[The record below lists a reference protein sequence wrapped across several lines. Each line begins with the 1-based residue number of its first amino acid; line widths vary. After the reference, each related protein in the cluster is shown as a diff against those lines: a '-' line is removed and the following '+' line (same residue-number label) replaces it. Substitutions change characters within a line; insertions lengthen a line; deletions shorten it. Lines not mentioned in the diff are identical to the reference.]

1 MLHGVWS
8 RPVFWIGLHFMGVFL
23 TVGIYRL
30 PVVKE
35 KVLRAPRGAQRG
47 FALVFYLLPPFILPL
62 LPQPRLSWPLLARI
76 GSGLVLLTTMA
87 ILRVTA
93 QKELG
98 AFPVL
103 RQRSTLVT
111 AGIYSWV
118 RHPMYL
124 SNILLGVGWTL
135 IFPGLYGLLCI
146 PIWTL
151 CYVILTFFEEQGLK
165 EEYREKYQEYKEKVR
180 YRLVPYIF

>member
-1 MLHGVWS
+1 MLSDIWS
-8 RPVFWIGLHFMGVFL
+8 SLLFWIGLHFIGVIL
-23 TVGIYRL
+23 TVVIYRL
-30 PVVKE
+30 PAVKE
-35 KVLRAPRGAQRG
+35 KVLRVPTGVQRL
-47 FALVFYLLPPFILPL
+47 FTLAFYLLPPFILPL

-76 GSGLVLLTTMA
+76 GSGLVLLTTMVV
-87 ILRVTA
+87 IRMMA
-93 QKELG
+93 QRELG

-124 SNILLGVGWTL
+124 SNILFTVGWAL
-135 IFPGLYGLLCI
+135 LFPGIYALLCI

-151 CYVILTFFEEQGLK
+151 CYVLLTFFEEQGLE
-165 EEYREKYQEYKEKVR
+165 EEYREEYRKYRRKVPWR
-180 YRLVPYIF
+180 IIPRLL

>member
-1 MLHGVWS
+1 MSDICSNLL
-8 RPVFWIGLHFMGVFL
+8 FWMGLHFVGVFL

-62 LPQPRLSWPLLARI
+62 LPQPRVSWPLLARI
-76 GSGLVLLTTMA
+76 GSSLVLLTAMA
-87 ILRVTA
+87 AIRMMA
-93 QKELG
+93 QRELG

-103 RQRSTLVT
+103 RQRSSLVT
-111 AGIYSWV
+111 TGIYSWI

-124 SNILLGVGWTL
+124 SNILFAAGWAL
-135 IFPGLYGLLCI
+135 LFPGIYALLCI
-146 PIWTL
+146 PIWMFS
-151 CYVILTFFEEQGLK
+151 YVILSFFEEQGLE
-165 EEYREKYQEYKEKVR
+165 EEYRRGYPEYKKKVR
-180 YRLVPYIF
+180 CRFFPYLF